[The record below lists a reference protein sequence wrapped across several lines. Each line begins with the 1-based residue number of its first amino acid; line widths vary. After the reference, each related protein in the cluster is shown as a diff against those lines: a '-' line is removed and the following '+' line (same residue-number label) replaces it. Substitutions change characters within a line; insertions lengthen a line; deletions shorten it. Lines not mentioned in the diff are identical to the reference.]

1 MHNGRLNDYLE
12 DSILENQAGFR
23 KNYSTLD
30 HIFSMHALIELLKS
44 QKKKLF
50 CCFVDFSSAFDSVWR
65 VGLWSKILAHKVNGK
80 VFKVIFNMYNGIK
93 SCVSVMGRNSP
104 FFSSFAG
111 VRQGENLSPVLFSMY
126 LNDLENF
133 LQESQI
139 NGISL
144 DIINDEITHFS
155 KLVVLLYAD
164 DTVLLADNE
173 QELQNSLDAFYDY
186 CERWKLK
193 INMNKTKVVIFGAR
207 KTDSYRFTLGN
218 DEVEISDRY
227 KYLGIFFSKSRSF
240 LNARKHI
247 AEQAKKA
254 MHLLFCRINNLH
266 LPIDLQ
272 LLLFDQTIM
281 PILTY
286 GSEIFGFENLDM
298 LEKIHIIFS

>member
-1 MHNGRLNDYLE
+1 M
-12 DSILENQAGFR
+12 
-23 KNYSTLD
+23 
-30 HIFSMHALIELLKS
+30 
-44 QKKKLF
+44 
-50 CCFVDFSSAFDSVWR
+50 
-65 VGLWSKILAHKVNGK
+65 WSKILAHKVNGK

-144 DIINDEITHFS
+144 DLINDEITHFS

-227 KYLGIFFSKSRSF
+227 KYLGIFFFKVKKLFKCTQAHSRAS
-240 LNARKHI
+240 
-247 AEQAKKA
+247 
-254 MHLLFCRINNLH
+254 
-266 LPIDLQ
+266 
-272 LLLFDQTIM
+272 
-281 PILTY
+281 
-286 GSEIFGFENLDM
+286 
-298 LEKIHIIFS
+298 